1 MIIQLLHCC
10 IVKMWINGMVRALMS
25 QKKLRRLAIEAAVL
39 PKKKNRE
46 QERVDATRKLVKK
59 VICEILSGAI
69 SGMTFPQLADTVLE
83 KVGYGKPTA
92 RKYLNEMVGTEDI
105 LEISGKPTMYK
116 LSEKGKNAC
125 NALLEEKSRNGQ

>member
-1 MIIQLLHCC
+1 
-10 IVKMWINGMVRALMS
+10 MS
-25 QKKLRRLAIEAAVL
+25 QKKVRDLAVEVTLL

-59 VICEILSGAI
+59 VICEALSGAI

-116 LSEKGKNAC
+116 LSEKGKNTR
-125 NALLEEKSRNGQ
+125 NALSEEKRQNEQ

>member
-1 MIIQLLHCC
+1 M
-10 IVKMWINGMVRALMS
+10 G
-25 QKKLRRLAIEAAVL
+25 QKTARHLAIKATLL

-59 VICEILSGAI
+59 VICEVLSGATR
-69 SGMTFPQLADTVLE
+69 GMTFPQIADAVLE

-116 LSEKGKNAC
+116 LSEKGKNTR
-125 NALLEEKSRNGQ
+125 NALSEEKEKK